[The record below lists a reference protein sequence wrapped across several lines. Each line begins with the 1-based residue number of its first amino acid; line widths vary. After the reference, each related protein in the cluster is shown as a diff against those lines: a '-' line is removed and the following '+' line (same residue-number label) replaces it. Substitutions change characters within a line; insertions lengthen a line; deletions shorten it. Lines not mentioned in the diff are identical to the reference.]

1 MQEYETHI
9 FHRNGALSLLVANK
23 HTSDFIAIRTAL
35 HLCKEG
41 DKAEV
46 WRGEECVYA
55 DTPRRNSTRNSRR
68 KGP

>member
-1 MQEYETHI
+1 MQQYETQI
-9 FHRNGALSLLVANK
+9 IHRDGALSLLVTDR

-35 HLCKEG
+35 HLCRKG

-55 DTPRRNSTRNSRR
+55 DRPRRKSA
-68 KGP
+68 